1 MPNTERANSI
11 SSLLVKQAQYRIN
24 NYQMQI
30 EETKADVDMTRLAS
44 KVLRHNI
51 SEGQKAH
58 EDAVVKTDRMQRAIR
73 NVHSKRSRRL

>member
-1 MPNTERANSI
+1 MPNSKRANSVGI
-11 SSLLVKQAQYRIN
+11 VSLTQAQYRIN

-58 EDAVVKTDRMQRAIR
+58 EEAVVKTDRMQRAIR
-73 NVHSKRSRRL
+73 NVHSKRSRFE

>member
-1 MPNTERANSI
+1 MPNTKRANPVG
-11 SSLLVKQAQYRIN
+11 SLQLTQAQYRIN

-58 EDAVVKTDRMQRAIR
+58 EQAVVKTDRVQRVIR
-73 NVHSKRSRRL
+73 NVHSKRSSHR